1 MSEAISETTGKR
13 YGVQR
18 VCRVWERTRSSLYA
32 RRQRTQ
38 KRRSGDVPAR
48 CGPKPKHSD
57 EGVLARIIHDA

>member
-38 KRRSGDVPAR
+38 RIVETSGLFCTTCKYGYDNQIAI
-48 CGPKPKHSD
+48 
-57 EGVLARIIHDA
+57 EA